1 MSSII
6 KKINIDGFKS
16 ILNETIEFGQ
26 LNVFIGTN
34 GAGKSN
40 LLESIAMVSASI
52 EGGIDYDRL
61 ARRGARL
68 SAPEIFRSSF
78 KNKKRKALF
87 RVEVETDEFSYS
99 MGISPKEG
107 FSYHSE
113 SLVRRSD
120 KRCVAGRSNK
130 GAKIDG
136 IPLPSR
142 IDKESSII
150 SLYNTVHADFD
161 DMTGIKNY
169 AIYSPSTPIL
179 RGVSNDGSNKA
190 PLGLY
195 GGRLAEALKEIIYNK
210 EKRTRHLDE
219 LLIFFKLIDWM
230 QSISTTSEIDSKL
243 ASEHISLGR
252 NVLKYKDK
260 YMKTNFNDIYA
271 YDVSEGAL
279 YVLFTLLL
287 LIHEDSPDI
296 VAIDNIDSALNP
308 GLIRTLMSQVSGI
321 IKKKKN
327 KQIFM
332 TTHNPITLDG
342 IDLFN
347 DDHRLF
353 VVERDKEGLTRVKRI
368 SPPPGMTKEQW
379 ESEYY
384 GMKLSEIWLS
394 GAIGG
399 IPYGFV

>member
-1 MSSII
+1 
-6 KKINIDGFKS
+6 
-16 ILNETIEFGQ
+16 
-26 LNVFIGTN
+26 
-34 GAGKSN
+34 
-40 LLESIAMVSASI
+40 MVSASI

-78 KNKKRKALF
+78 KNKRRKALF
-87 RVEVETDEFSYS
+87 RIEVETDKFSYS

-195 GGRLAEALKEIIYNK
+195 GGRLAEALKEIIYNT

-230 QSISTTSEIDSKL
+230 QSINTTSEIDSKL

-287 LIHEDSPDI
+287 LVHEDSPDI

-308 GLIRTLMSQVSGI
+308 GLIRTLMSQVSQI
-321 IKKKKN
+321 IKKKKIN
-327 KQIFM
+327 KF
-332 TTHNPITLDG
+332 
-342 IDLFN
+342 
-347 DDHRLF
+347 
-353 VVERDKEGLTRVKRI
+353 
-368 SPPPGMTKEQW
+368 S
-379 ESEYY
+379 
-384 GMKLSEIWLS
+384 
-394 GAIGG
+394 
-399 IPYGFV
+399 

>member
-52 EGGIDYDRL
+52 EGGVDYDRL

-87 RVEVETDEFSYS
+87 RIEVETDEYSYS

-113 SLVRRSD
+113 SLIRLSD
-120 KRCVAGRSNK
+120 GRCVAGRSNK

-142 IDKESSII
+142 VDKESSII
-150 SLYNTVHADFD
+150 SLYNTVHADFN

-195 GGRLAEALKEIIYNK
+195 GGRLAEALKEILYNK
-210 EKRTRHLDE
+210 EKRSRHIEE

-230 QSISTTSEIDSKL
+230 QSINTTSEIDSKL

-252 NVLKYKDK
+252 NVLEYKDK
-260 YMKTNFNDIYA
+260 YMKTNFNNIYA

-308 GLIRTLMSQVSGI
+308 GLIRTLMSQVSDI
-321 IKKKKN
+321 IKKKTN

-347 DDHRLF
+347 DQHRLF
-353 VVERDKEGLTRVKRI
+353 VVERDKEGLTKVKRI
-368 SPPPGMTKEQW
+368 SPPQGMTKEQW

-399 IPYGFV
+399 IPYGFA

>member
-87 RVEVETDEFSYS
+87 RIEVETNEYNYS

-120 KRCVAGRSNK
+120 ERCVAGRSNK

-136 IPLPSR
+136 IPLPTR
-142 IDKESSII
+142 VDKESSII

-161 DMTGIKNY
+161 DMTGI
-169 AIYSPSTPIL
+169 
-179 RGVSNDGSNKA
+179 
-190 PLGLY
+190 
-195 GGRLAEALKEIIYNK
+195 
-210 EKRTRHLDE
+210 
-219 LLIFFKLIDWM
+219 
-230 QSISTTSEIDSKL
+230 
-243 ASEHISLGR
+243 
-252 NVLKYKDK
+252 
-260 YMKTNFNDIYA
+260 
-271 YDVSEGAL
+271 
-279 YVLFTLLL
+279 
-287 LIHEDSPDI
+287 
-296 VAIDNIDSALNP
+296 
-308 GLIRTLMSQVSGI
+308 
-321 IKKKKN
+321 
-327 KQIFM
+327 
-332 TTHNPITLDG
+332 
-342 IDLFN
+342 
-347 DDHRLF
+347 
-353 VVERDKEGLTRVKRI
+353 
-368 SPPPGMTKEQW
+368 
-379 ESEYY
+379 
-384 GMKLSEIWLS
+384 
-394 GAIGG
+394 
-399 IPYGFV
+399 

>member
-6 KKINIDGFKS
+6 RKIKIDGFKS
-16 ILNETIEFGQ
+16 ILDETIDFGK
-26 LNVFIGTN
+26 LNVFIGNN

-52 EGGIDYDRL
+52 EGGVDYDRL

-87 RVEVETDEFSYS
+87 RIEIQTDNYSYS
-99 MGISPKEG
+99 LGISPKEG

-113 SLVRRSD
+113 SLIRHSD
-120 KRCVAGRSNK
+120 GRCVAGRSNN

-136 IPLPSR
+136 APLPSR
-142 IDKESSII
+142 VDKEASII
-150 SLYNTVHADFD
+150 SLYNSLHADFD

-195 GGRLAEALKEIIYNK
+195 GGRLAEALKEILVNK
-210 EKRTRHLDE
+210 EKRVRHINE
-219 LLIFFKLIDWM
+219 LMIFFKLMDWM
-230 QSISTTSEIDSKL
+230 QSINTTSEIDSKL

-252 NVLKYKDK
+252 NVLQYTDK
-260 YMKTNFNDIYA
+260 FMKTNFNNIYA

-287 LIHEDSPDI
+287 LIHEDAPDI
-296 VAIDNIDSALNP
+296 IAIDNIDSALNP
-308 GLIRTLMSQVSGI
+308 GLIRTLMSQVTGI
-321 IKKKKN
+321 MNKKPN
-327 KQIFM
+327 KQVFL

-347 DDHRLF
+347 DEHRLF
-353 VVERDKEGLTRVKRI
+353 VVERDKEGLTKVRRI
-368 SPPPGMTKEQW
+368 APPSGMTKQQW
-379 ESEYY
+379 DDEYY

-399 IPYGFV
+399 IPYGFA

>member
-1 MSSII
+1 MSSILKSI
-6 KKINIDGFKS
+6 KISGFKS
-16 ILNETIEFGQ
+16 ILEEDIEFGRI
-26 LNVFIGTN
+26 NIFIGNN

-40 LLESIAMVSASI
+40 LLESIAVASASI
-52 EGGIDYDRL
+52 EGSVDYERL

-87 RVEVETDEFSYS
+87 RLEIETDSYLYS

-107 FSYHSE
+107 FAYHSE
-113 SLVRRSD
+113 SLKEKHTD
-120 KRCVAGRSNK
+120 KQIAGRSNN
-130 GAKIDG
+130 GARLDGITVPAKID
-136 IPLPSR
+136 R
-142 IDKESSII
+142 ESSIV
-150 SLYNTVHADFD
+150 SLYNTLQNEFNELD
-161 DMTGIKNY
+161 GIKNF

-179 RGVSNDGSNKA
+179 RGVSSDGSNKA

-195 GGRLAEALKEIIYNK
+195 GGRLAEALKEILMNAD
-210 EKRTRHLDE
+210 KRKRHIDE
-219 LLIFFKLIDWM
+219 LRRFFKLMDWFQYISSTSDID
-230 QSISTTSEIDSKL
+230 EKL

-252 NVLKYKDK
+252 SVLKYTDK
-260 YMKTNFNDIYA
+260 YMKKNFNSLYA

-279 YVLFTLLL
+279 YILFTLLL

-296 VAIDNIDSALNP
+296 IAIDNIDSALNP
-308 GLIRTLMSQVSGI
+308 GLIRTLMSQLVEI
-321 IKKKKN
+321 IDEKKH
-327 KQIFM
+327 KQIFL

-347 DDHRLF
+347 DEHRLF
-353 VVERDKEGLTRVKRI
+353 VVERDREGLTKVRRI
-368 SPPPGMTKEQW
+368 NPPSGTTKKEW
-379 ESEYY
+379 EEKYF

-399 IPYGFV
+399 IPHGFA

>member
-1 MSSII
+1 MSSIL
-6 KKINIDGFKS
+6 KKIKISGFKS
-16 ILNETIEFGQ
+16 ILDEEIEFGRI
-26 LNVFIGTN
+26 NVFIGNN

-40 LLESIAMVSASI
+40 LLESIAMASASL
-52 EGGIDYDRL
+52 EGSVDYERL

-78 KNKKRKALF
+78 KNKKRRALL
-87 RVEVETDEFSYS
+87 RIEIETESVIYS

-113 SLVRRSD
+113 SLLEKCSE
-120 KRCVAGRSNK
+120 KFLAGRSNN
-130 GAKIDG
+130 GARLDG
-136 IPLPSR
+136 VAIPAK
-142 IDKESSII
+142 IDKESSIV
-150 SLYNTVHADFD
+150 SLYNTLHEDFTD
-161 DMTGIKNY
+161 LDAIKNF

-179 RGVSNDGSNKA
+179 RGVSSDGSNKA

-195 GGRLAEALKEIIYNK
+195 GGRLAEALKEILMNG
-210 EKRTRHLDE
+210 EKRKRHIDE
-219 LLIFFKLIDWM
+219 LRRFFKLMDWFQFISSTSDID
-230 QSISTTSEIDSKL
+230 ENL

-252 NVLKYKDK
+252 SVLKYTDK
-260 YMKTNFNDIYA
+260 YMKSNFNSLYA

-279 YVLFTLLL
+279 YILFTLLL

-296 VAIDNIDSALNP
+296 VAIDNIDNALNP
-308 GLIRTLMSQVSGI
+308 GLIRMLMAQVVEI
-321 IKKKKN
+321 VEEKKD
-327 KQIFM
+327 KQIFL

-347 DDHRLF
+347 DEHRLF
-353 VVERDKEGLTRVKRI
+353 IVERDREGLTKIKRI
-368 SPPPGMTKEQW
+368 APPSGTTKEQW
-379 ESEYY
+379 EEKFY

-399 IPYGFV
+399 IPHGFA

>member
-1 MSSII
+1 MSSILKSI
-6 KKINIDGFKS
+6 KISGFKS
-16 ILNETIEFGQ
+16 ILEEDIEFGRI
-26 LNVFIGTN
+26 NVFIGNN

-40 LLESIAMVSASI
+40 LLESIAVASASI
-52 EGGIDYDRL
+52 EGSVDYERL

-78 KNKKRKALF
+78 KNKTRKALF
-87 RVEVETDEFSYS
+87 RIAIETESYLYS

-107 FSYHSE
+107 FAYHSE
-113 SLVRRSD
+113 SL
-120 KRCVAGRSNK
+120 KEKKTEKQLAGRSNN
-130 GAKIDG
+130 GARLDGIAVPAKID
-136 IPLPSR
+136 R
-142 IDKESSII
+142 ESSIV
-150 SLYNTVHADFD
+150 SLYNTLHNEFNELD
-161 DMTGIKNY
+161 GIKNF

-179 RGVSNDGSNKA
+179 RGVSSDGSNKA

-195 GGRLAEALKEIIYNK
+195 GGRLAEALKEILMNVD
-210 EKRTRHLDE
+210 KRKRHIDE
-219 LLIFFKLIDWM
+219 LRRFFKLMDWFQYISSTSDID
-230 QSISTTSEIDSKL
+230 EKL

-252 NVLKYKDK
+252 SVLEYTDK
-260 YMKTNFNDIYA
+260 YMKKNFNSLYA

-279 YVLFTLLL
+279 YILFTLLL

-308 GLIRTLMSQVSGI
+308 GLIRTLMSQIVEI
-321 IKKKKN
+321 VEEKKQ
-327 KQIFM
+327 KQIFL

-347 DDHRLF
+347 DEHRLF
-353 VVERDKEGLTRVKRI
+353 VVERDREGLTKVRRI
-368 SPPPGMTKEQW
+368 NPPSGTTKKEW
-379 ESEYY
+379 EEKYF

-399 IPYGFV
+399 IPHGFA